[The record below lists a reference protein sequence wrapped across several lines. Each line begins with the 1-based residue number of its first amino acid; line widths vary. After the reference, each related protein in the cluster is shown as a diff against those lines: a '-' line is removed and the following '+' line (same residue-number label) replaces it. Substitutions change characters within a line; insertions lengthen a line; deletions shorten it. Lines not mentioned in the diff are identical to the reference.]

1 MDMIDQNRR
10 KWLGIGAAAIG
21 LGLLPNH
28 VLAAMSTPRPRIL
41 RFQNLNTGE
50 FLKTEFFDGRRYN
63 KSELARLN
71 HLFRDYRCDKVKTI
85 DPKLFDQIYLLQ
97 MMM

>member
-41 RFQNLNTGE
+41 RFQNLNTGS
-50 FLKTEFFDGRRYN
+50 F
-63 KSELARLN
+63 
-71 HLFRDYRCDKVKTI
+71 
-85 DPKLFDQIYLLQ
+85 
-97 MMM
+97 